1 MKKKKKWVIGL
12 TVAVAVICLPILF
25 NFLFL
30 LPSIIPVKWLI
41 GNPEY
46 WLTYWPVYIG
56 SIGTFAMAVT
66 TFMTLLQNKEL
77 IKAQNTPK
85 LSCSLAVGNSCLLVV
100 ITNISSVTAHDVRI
114 SLTNKTSIKE
124 IYNFDSLCCSL
135 EKVRFDISPND
146 SKKIRIYGIEPH
158 STGKYDGYISVILNY
173 NGVTE
178 TTNIYLEELTITE
191 WKRN

>member
-12 TVAVAVICLPILF
+12 TVAVVVICLPILF

-56 SIGTFAMAVT
+56 SIGTFAMAMT

-100 ITNISSVTAHDVRI
+100 ITNISSVTAYDVKI
-114 SLTNKTSIKE
+114 SLINKTNIKE
-124 IYNFDSLCCSL
+124 IYNFDSLRLGL

-146 SKKIRIYGIEPH
+146 SKKIKIYGIEPH
-158 STGKYDGYISVILNY
+158 CTGKYDGYISVILNY

-178 TTNIYLEELTITE
+178 TANIYLEELNITE

>member
-12 TVAVAVICLPILF
+12 TVAVVVICLPILF

-30 LPSIIPVKWLI
+30 LPSIIPVKCLI

-146 SKKIRIYGIEPH
+146 SKKIKIYGIEPH

>member
-12 TVAVAVICLPILF
+12 TVAVVVICLPILF

-30 LPSIIPVKWLI
+30 LPSIIPVKCLI

-146 SKKIRIYGIEPH
+146 SKKIRICGIEPH

>member
-12 TVAVAVICLPILF
+12 TVAVVVICLPILF

-30 LPSIIPVKWLI
+30 LPSIIPVKCLI